1 MVRILQVVLEMK
13 PILTPRQQ
21 EIVSLLAKGMKNK
34 EIALKLNLRNGYVAN
49 QLREA
54 YDASG
59 MSNRVEMALWWEKH
73 GFCE

>member
-1 MVRILQVVLEMK
+1 MK

-34 EIALKLNLRNGYVAN
+34 EIALRLNLRKGYVAN